1 MRCFNRIPLLVF
13 IYAYTFSKILFSHQ
27 ADGNVTRLVRMN
39 NFLVVGRNP
48 LNLEK
53 CPDGSE
59 FVYLQAFGVCKKNVN
74 FLNEETKV
82 WFPLEHKKPSSGTD
96 TEDTLTKSNNPL
108 LRAYY
113 GYCKPNFDKSEK
125 CTLSINKDGEGADR
139 FRTEFELDCANQGQ
153 SLFNGALFCIEKTGS
168 PVQDGEVVS
177 LVGFKGLDI
186 EPRCPEDRK
195 IQTVTAFELSS
206 PLVNKGLINS
216 FYDEASKKCDGH
228 EQCSLSVTD
237 EGRFKKYRVFT
248 YKCVEP

>member
-1 MRCFNRIPLLVF
+1 MRCFNRIPLFVF
-13 IYAYTFSKILFSHQ
+13 IYTYTFSKILFSHQ
-27 ADGNVTRLVRMN
+27 ADGDVKRLVRMN
-39 NFLVVGRNP
+39 NFVVVGRGA

-74 FLNEETKV
+74 FLNEETKIWIAPEHV
-82 WFPLEHKKPSSGTD
+82 KPTSGGETESNLENSA
-96 TEDTLTKSNNPL
+96 NPL
-108 LRAYY
+108 VKAYHN
-113 GYCKPNFDKSEK
+113 YCKPSFTKSEK
-125 CTLSINKDGEGADR
+125 CALAINKSEAEADR
-139 FRTEFELDCANQGQ
+139 FRTEFQLDCEGQGQ
-153 SLFNGALFCIEKTGS
+153 SIFNGALFCIEKTGS

-177 LVGFKGLDI
+177 LIGFKGLDI

-195 IQTVTAFELSS
+195 ILTVTAFELSS

-237 EGRFKKYRVFT
+237 QGRFKKYRVYT